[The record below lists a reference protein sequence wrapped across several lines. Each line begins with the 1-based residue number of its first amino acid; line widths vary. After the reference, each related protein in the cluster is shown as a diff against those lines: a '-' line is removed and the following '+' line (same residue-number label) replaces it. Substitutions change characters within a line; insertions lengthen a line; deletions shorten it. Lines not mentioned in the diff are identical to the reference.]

1 MASQYWI
8 CNIFFAT
15 DFPYLRSK
23 KLNHLFLYHYWINE
37 VFLRI
42 VHILYIHKY
51 IYVLYIIIY
60 MIYNNYIY
68 IIYILYIHVILMNT
82 HMYTYKYYCI
92 SNYFLTTQA
101 FCSFEIFTWSDLRQW
116 ILIISPERQC
126 DTIIFIE
133 KDYHHIWHIYLLEGV
148 HKSVPQVESNNTEK
162 QLK

>member
-1 MASQYWI
+1 MKFSW
-8 CNIFFAT
+8 
-15 DFPYLRSK
+15 
-23 KLNHLFLYHYWINE
+23 E
-37 VFLRI
+37 
-42 VHILYIHKY
+42 LYINYTYINTY
-51 IYVLYIIIY
+51 IYIYI
-60 MIYNNYIY
+60 YIY
-68 IIYILYIHVILMNT
+68 IIYIIIYTRYIIIIYIIHILHIHVLLMNT

>member
-1 MASQYWI
+1 MASQCWI

-23 KLNHLFLYHYWINE
+23 KLNHLFLYHYWISE

-116 ILIISPERQC
+116 ILIISAERQC
-126 DTIIFIE
+126 DTIMFIE
-133 KDYHHIWHIYLLEGV
+133 KGYHHIWHIYL
-148 HKSVPQVESNNTEK
+148 
-162 QLK
+162 